1 MMMAPQSAS
10 MMPEP
15 TRPGRAAPSI
25 QPVHSGMENGERMAS
40 GIDSNASRAS
50 TAKRHRI
57 IHVVGALIAGG
68 AERSAKDLVLAMR
81 RQGLP
86 VELAA
91 LVPRRDEA
99 GLEWERELKAAGVP
113 VHLGPV
119 GRLRPPTVL
128 WLARLLRAPDIR
140 IVHLHL
146 TYTEVAYY
154 FARFLHRRRY
164 GVLRKIHNT
173 QLPEGMHDWASR
185 HSDVRFYYACGEAA
199 HKANLGYCKG
209 EQVLIPNGLDFR
221 WDPHSASLR
230 EARLRE
236 LGLDPAQT
244 HFVHVGAFRG
254 PSPETAQKAQ
264 DVLIAAWKKSGAG
277 AMNARLHFL
286 GGGNLLEAHKALAS
300 GDPSIEFRGIDPNAW
315 RWMAACDVFCL
326 PSRWEGLPLS
336 GVEAVATGVPCIFSD
351 IAPNREFQAEIA
363 DYAPPNDVDA
373 LASLIRAWVGR
384 RESASPD
391 HVRWQRERW
400 GVGRVMRTFIG
411 IYDRLMPPDGSG
423 PIDPK

>member
-1 MMMAPQSAS
+1 MAPQSAS
-10 MMPEP
+10 MMPEQP
-15 TRPGRAAPSI
+15 RPQRASASPQS
-25 QPVHSGMENGERMAS
+25 VHSGMESGEGKVS
-40 GIDSNASRAS
+40 GTDSNIDRST

-81 RQGLP
+81 REGMP

-91 LVPRRDEA
+91 LVPRRDDA
-99 GLEWERELKAAGVP
+99 GLEWERELEAAGVP

-119 GRLRPPTVL
+119 ARLRPPTVV
-128 WLARLLRAPDIR
+128 WLAKLLRAPDVR

-146 TYTEVAYY
+146 TYTEIAYY
-154 FARFLHRRRY
+154 FSRFLHRRKY

-221 WDPHSASLR
+221 WEPHSAALR
-230 EARLRE
+230 TDRLRE
-236 LGLDPAQT
+236 LGLDPKET
-244 HFVHVGAFRG
+244 HFVSVGAFRG

-277 AMNARLHFL
+277 AKNARLHFL
-286 GGGNLLEAHKALAS
+286 GGGNLLDAHKALA
-300 GDPSIEFRGIDPNAW
+300 GNDPSIVFHGIDPNAW
-315 RWMAACDVFCL
+315 KWMAACDVFCL

-351 IAPNREFQAEIA
+351 IDPNRELQAEIA

-373 LASLIRAWVGR
+373 LATVIQKWIGR
-384 RESASPD
+384 RESASAE

-400 GVGRVMRTFIG
+400 GVGRVMRTFVG